1 MTKDKFVQTLCG
13 RLEHCV
19 GLPRRA
25 RHAALC
31 AALRAMGRSEAPMVL
46 DQALSTLAQDGWEP
60 SLAEAILAGWN
71 HYSLDEKTS
80 VCLGLGERFTVTVLG
95 LDSTGASPIAA
106 DCLGR
111 PELSGAI
118 IGEDP
123 FSDPDFVALG
133 IGFNHAGPGD
143 GEPWRRALAR
153 TTLVCQ
159 QDSGRLPNSVHAV
172 LDRELVAWAGH
183 YAEHRDP
190 SVLRAV
196 LASTRRCGPR
206 LHTWL
211 LRGPL
216 EEHLPLRA
224 AAAKAEL
231 TIVAGLALVWLAWP
245 CLVPASRRV
254 IERVVSTDDADL
266 FNAMLEPWALLRSRR
281 RVDRLRT
288 VMSAQQFSRLA
299 SKAGL
304 SEHARR
310 GLPVIA
316 TGLGPGAVSAL
327 AQTGLVASRDAHA
340 RLGLVHAIAGT
351 SSGEEAD
358 LTLQDLGFDPQAS
371 VSLAAIGA
379 IGRIRSKHRRIARSE
394 ALKTLTRCQHE
405 RGRAKSRRALERFD
419 PLAGVH
425 AEASRWHCPIA
436 AKWLSVR
443 SPDTLEDLLSE
454 ALRDPDRCQGAMG
467 LIDRLSLAPRFGAQL
482 CRIASRA
489 SDPRSRA
496 SATRLLGEPGDD
508 VEGAERAFRT
518 LADLLGDPDHRVR
531 ANAIE
536 AISRLRGASIR
547 LDRFASDPVARVRAN
562 AIRHA
567 CSLLE
572 AKQQSEPS
580 EFGMMHLDAM
590 LRDDRSGHRLSAVWV
605 TSVVRPVEL
614 AGPIAQMARE
624 DADPTVRSRAR
635 RCAMRLLSAMEPQR
649 LEVGVA

>member
-1 MTKDKFVQTLCG
+1 
-13 RLEHCV
+13 
-19 GLPRRA
+19 
-25 RHAALC
+25 
-31 AALRAMGRSEAPMVL
+31 MVL
-46 DQALSTLAQDGWEP
+46 DHALSTLASDGRE
-60 SLAEAILAGWN
+60 SDLGAAILTGWK
-71 HYSLDEKTS
+71 HYSLDEKAS
-80 VCLGLGERFTVTVLG
+80 VCLGMGDRFLVTVLG
-95 LDSTGASPIAA
+95 LDSGVASPIAA
-106 DCLGR
+106 DCLGH
-111 PELSGAI
+111 PELAGVI
-118 IGEDP
+118 VGNDP
-123 FSDPDFVALG
+123 FKESDFVALG
-133 IGFNHAGPGD
+133 IGFGHAQAGD
-143 GEPWRRALAR
+143 GERWRRALAR

-159 QDSGRLPNSVHAV
+159 QDSEGLPNSVHAV

-183 YAEHRDP
+183 YAEHRDA

-196 LASTRRCGPR
+196 LAATRRCGPR
-206 LHTWL
+206 LHAWL

-231 TIVAGLALVWLAWP
+231 TIVAGLALAWLAWP

-254 IERVVSTDDADL
+254 IERVVSTDDAEL

-281 RVDRLRT
+281 RGDRLRT
-288 VMSAQQFSRLA
+288 VLSDQQFSRLA
-299 SKAGL
+299 NKAGL
-304 SEHARR
+304 SEHAKR

-316 TGLGPGAVSAL
+316 SELGTGAVAAL
-327 AQTGLVASRDAHA
+327 AQTGLVASRDAQA
-340 RLGLVHAIAGT
+340 RLGLVHAIAGA
-351 SSGEEAD
+351 SAGEEAD
-358 LTLQDLGFDPQAS
+358 LTLQDLGFDPQPT
-371 VSLAAIGA
+371 VSIAAIGA
-379 IGRIRSKHRRIARSE
+379 MGRIRSRHRRIASSE
-394 ALKTLTRCQHE
+394 AIETLTRCQHE
-405 RGRAKSRRALERFD
+405 RGRAKAQRALERFD
-419 PLAGVH
+419 PLSGVRS
-425 AEASRWHCPIA
+425 EASRWHCPVA

-443 SPDTLEDLLSE
+443 SPDTLEDLLRG
-454 ALRDPDRCQGAMG
+454 ALRVPDQCQGAMG
-467 LIDRLSLAPRFGAQL
+467 LIDRLSLVSRFGAQL
-482 CRIASRA
+482 CAIASGA
-489 SDPRSRA
+489 SDPRCRA
-496 SATRLLGEPGDD
+496 SATRLLGESGDD

-518 LADLLGDPDHRVR
+518 LAELLGDSDHRVR

-572 AKQQSEPS
+572 AKQQSESS

-649 LEVGVA
+649 QEVGVA